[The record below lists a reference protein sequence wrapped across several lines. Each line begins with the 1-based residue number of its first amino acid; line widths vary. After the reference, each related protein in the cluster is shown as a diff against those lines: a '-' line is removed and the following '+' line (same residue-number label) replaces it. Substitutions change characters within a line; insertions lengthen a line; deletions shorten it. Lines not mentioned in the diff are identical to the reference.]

1 MKLLRQC
8 NQLTATDQTFTPT
21 GYGPKGGHIWLM
33 KVVSILSGCS
43 SQKQTNR
50 PSLCILISSLR
61 GHAGWAPNA
70 FIWWRMNRYKYLNS
84 YKYSDAIRT
93 DRS

>member
-50 PSLCILISSLR
+50 PMEKETKFVVTR
-61 GHAGWAPNA
+61 GRLQEGN
-70 FIWWRMNRYKYLNS
+70 
-84 YKYSDAIRT
+84 
-93 DRS
+93 